1 MISFRTGSHLH
12 RLITLLSAAGE
23 FPTQSLYLLG
33 NEKEVKEL
41 VAKLKQPQTIRNS
54 KTGESISFVKVVN
67 VSGNG
72 QRKTLRLYKNAVPIL
87 TWIDAEDYYMSS
99 FRSHKFSGDEEHIER
114 NHRVAETLAMFMG
127 AGFEFRKNKLPILQ
141 NVEIRKKQFV
151 RPCFYTSRCLK
162 QIGITEANKTKFTRI
177 VGAVLAGNDCYAV
190 YNTRNAV
197 MKWCGNGESKTQ
209 YGLDEVMRLN
219 TEISRV
225 GSAILFGASYKIA
238 IATLEET
245 ARNQKLQLRFDAIY
259 NCIHFIP
266 LNKIGMR
273 QLCLLAIPNWKEQLL
288 DLLFEDEQRSYGLGT
303 FDYDACVDGV
313 YVLSHLDSDLGK
325 LRRFKEAIEEAI
337 TKHRGTAEQYE
348 VLCFEDQAAFLKKYL
363 SGLAKIRVLKREDVE
378 AVLNLKRR
386 DIFEED

>member
-1 MISFRTGSHLH
+1 MITFRTGSHLH

-23 FPTQSLYLLG
+23 FPTQSLHLLG

-54 KTGESISFVKVVN
+54 KTGDSVSLVKVVN

-87 TWIDAEDYYMSS
+87 KWIDAEDYYMSS
-99 FRSHKFSGDEEHIER
+99 FRSHKFSGDGEHIER

-127 AGFEFRKNKLPILQ
+127 AGYEFRKNKLPILQ
-141 NVEIRKKQFV
+141 NVEIRKKQFD

-177 VGAVLAGNDCYAV
+177 VGAVIAGNNSYAV

-197 MKWCGNGESKTQ
+197 MKWCGNGESKTK

-219 TEISRV
+219 TEISMV
-225 GSAILFGASYKIA
+225 DSAILFGDSYKIA

-266 LNKIGMR
+266 LNEIGMR
-273 QLCLLAIPNWKEQLL
+273 QLCLLTIPNWKEQLL
-288 DLLFEDEQRSYGLGT
+288 DLLFEEEQRAYERGT
-303 FDYDACVDGV
+303 FDYDAYVEGV
-313 YVLSHLDSDLGK
+313 YVLSHLDGDLGR

-337 TKHRGTAEQYE
+337 AKHRGTAEQYE
-348 VLCFEDQAAFLKKYL
+348 VLCFDDQSDFLKEYL
-363 SGLAKIRVLKREDVE
+363 SGIAKIRVLKRADVE
-378 AVLNLKRR
+378 AALNLKRR
-386 DIFEED
+386 NIFEED

>member
-87 TWIDAEDYYMSS
+87 KWIDAEDYYMSS

-162 QIGITEANKTKFTRI
+162 QIGITEA
-177 VGAVLAGNDCYAV
+177 L
-190 YNTRNAV
+190 
-197 MKWCGNGESKTQ
+197 S
-209 YGLDEVMRLN
+209 L
-219 TEISRV
+219 
-225 GSAILFGASYKIA
+225 
-238 IATLEET
+238 
-245 ARNQKLQLRFDAIY
+245 
-259 NCIHFIP
+259 IHI
-266 LNKIGMR
+266 
-273 QLCLLAIPNWKEQLL
+273 
-288 DLLFEDEQRSYGLGT
+288 
-303 FDYDACVDGV
+303 
-313 YVLSHLDSDLGK
+313 
-325 LRRFKEAIEEAI
+325 
-337 TKHRGTAEQYE
+337 
-348 VLCFEDQAAFLKKYL
+348 
-363 SGLAKIRVLKREDVE
+363 
-378 AVLNLKRR
+378 
-386 DIFEED
+386 

>member
-87 TWIDAEDYYMSS
+87 KWIDAEDYYMSS

-197 MKWCGNGESKTQ
+197 MKTTGN
-209 YGLDEVMRLN
+209 
-219 TEISRV
+219 
-225 GSAILFGASYKIA
+225 
-238 IATLEET
+238 
-245 ARNQKLQLRFDAIY
+245 
-259 NCIHFIP
+259 
-266 LNKIGMR
+266 
-273 QLCLLAIPNWKEQLL
+273 
-288 DLLFEDEQRSYGLGT
+288 
-303 FDYDACVDGV
+303 
-313 YVLSHLDSDLGK
+313 
-325 LRRFKEAIEEAI
+325 
-337 TKHRGTAEQYE
+337 
-348 VLCFEDQAAFLKKYL
+348 
-363 SGLAKIRVLKREDVE
+363 
-378 AVLNLKRR
+378 
-386 DIFEED
+386 